1 MLETLADPA
10 DPERAEMLAWLGGPF
25 DPKAFDPR
33 EVRFDNPKKRWEIAF
48 GGPA

>member
-1 MLETLADPA
+1 LETLADPA

-25 DPKAFDPR
+25 DPKAFDPL
-33 EVRFDNPKKRWEIAF
+33 EVRFYNPKKRWEIAF